1 MVVLMDGKHSTRR
14 RRNDVSIDQA
24 KATLRL
30 HSDTATAAQ
39 VTHRLGLVPSFSA
52 ERGEPIT
59 PRHPTRLRDRSL
71 WRLDSRLDDHQPL
84 HHHLADLLDQLAGKH
99 QVLTELAVSY
109 DIDWFCLAAT
119 DNTQGSV
126 ELPHELIARLAAI
139 PGDLVLDIYTGE
151 DQP

>member
-1 MVVLMDGKHSTRR
+1 
-14 RRNDVSIDQA
+14 VSITQA

-30 HSDTATAAQ
+30 SSDTATAAQ
-39 VTHRLGLVPSFSA
+39 VTRRLGLAPSFSA
-52 ERGEPIT
+52 ECGEPIT
-59 PRHPTRLRDRSL
+59 PSNPTRLRDSCL

-84 HHHLADLLDQLAGKH
+84 HRHLVDLLDQLVGKH

-126 ELPHELIARLAAI
+126 ELPHELIARLAAL
-139 PGDLVLDIYTGE
+139 PGHLVLDLYTG
-151 DQP
+151 QNQS

>member
-1 MVVLMDGKHSTRR
+1 MVVVVGNHSTRR
-14 RRNDVSIDQA
+14 SGDGVSINQA

-30 HSDTATAAQ
+30 YSDSATAAQ

-59 PRHPTRLRDRSL
+59 PRHPTRLRDCSL

-84 HHHLADLLDQLAGKH
+84 HQHLADLLDQLAGKH

-109 DIDWFCLAAT
+109 EIDWFCLAGT
-119 DNTQGSV
+119 DNMQGSV
-126 ELPHELIARLAAI
+126 GPPHELIARLAAI
-139 PGDLVLDIYTGE
+139 PGDFILDIYTGD